1 MLNSRKWFDRMQP
14 QTLQIATWLL
24 YINGFFAL
32 ADLLDGGGVLSY
44 FRYRYTFGFMLGLLV
59 VAAHVAGPFLM
70 ANERRVGWQLS
81 VAAAAAPI
89 VMNFVAYS
97 QIGASWRLRIIGSSL
112 ISFAFDVAVLAL
124 LLHTQ
129 SREHQRI
136 WYH

>member
-1 MLNSRKWFDRMQP
+1 
-14 QTLQIATWLL
+14 
-24 YINGFFAL
+24 
-32 ADLLDGGGVLSY
+32 
-44 FRYRYTFGFMLGLLV
+44 
-59 VAAHVAGPFLM
+59 
-70 ANERRVGWQLS
+70 LS

-89 VMNFVAYS
+89 VMNFIAYS